1 VHKGAQR
8 GVAATDQSLDAL
20 AAAMVARTKSAV
32 ATTVTDEAPAAW
44 SQRSTAAVPASVGRT
59 RSPSAAALRYC
70 PYCACVGSLT
80 LRTSAVSFGT
90 LRCRSATSSS
100 SGSDARGG
108 DNAFSDHSPDDHDDD
123 ARDIYW
129 SIFNSPI

>member
-1 VHKGAQR
+1 
-8 GVAATDQSLDAL
+8 
-20 AAAMVARTKSAV
+20 
-32 ATTVTDEAPAAW
+32 
-44 SQRSTAAVPASVGRT
+44 
-59 RSPSAAALRYC
+59 
-70 PYCACVGSLT
+70 

-100 SGSDARGG
+100 SGSDGRGG

-129 SIFNSPI
+129 SIFNFTNF